1 VADGLDYAHRR
12 NVVHRD
18 IKPENILLDE
28 GHAVIADFGVARAIS
43 EAADTQLTEAGL
55 LVGTPAYMSPE
66 QTMGEAVD
74 GRSDIYGLG
83 CVLFELLS
91 GATPFTGNAPLAI
104 LAQRL
109 STNAP
114 RLSDRGV
121 SVPEYVEELVARAL
135 ARDPRERFDTA
146 AEFCRVLSSGSG
158 NTLTSGTPTG
168 LRAAARPTGV
178 AVLPF
183 VNLSSD
189 PENEYFSDGMTEE
202 LINALT
208 KVAGLRVTARTSA
221 FAFKGK
227 DVDVREVGQKLNVSS
242 VLEGSVRRAG
252 DRLRITAQLV
262 NVADGYYVWSET
274 YDRGIADVFA
284 VQDELS
290 RAITASLRV
299 RLADAN
305 IQQFE
310 PPTENFDAYT
320 LYLKGLYQLNQRTIE
335 GYRGSIQAFQSA
347 LANDPEY
354 ALPHA
359 GIAHAYA
366 MLGFDWYSAMTSR
379 AAMPLAKES
388 AKRALELDETVA
400 EAHTA
405 LAMIQM
411 LFDWDWTGAE
421 ASFRRAIELKPGH
434 APARHWYSHLL
445 STRMRHEES
454 LQEIKKARELDPLS
468 IIINQNVGR
477 AYHNAGRYH
486 EAIEQFQ
493 RTLSMEPRFFTTQV
507 MLAQSLS
514 QLSRDEE
521 ALPILRRAQAT
532 AGSRPLILAELARLH
547 SRMGNKEQARQV
559 LGELTTLASRE
570 YVPLYYLAFAHHA
583 VGEDSAALD
592 LLEAAYE
599 ERSTVLP
606 WVGVELA
613 WGSLRRHPRFVRL
626 LQRLE
631 MPAECV
637 AEEPS

>member
-1 VADGLDYAHRR
+1 
-12 NVVHRD
+12 
-18 IKPENILLDE
+18 
-28 GHAVIADFGVARAIS
+28 
-43 EAADTQLTEAGL
+43 
-55 LVGTPAYMSPE
+55 
-66 QTMGEAVD
+66 
-74 GRSDIYGLG
+74 
-83 CVLFELLS
+83 
-91 GATPFTGNAPLAI
+91 
-104 LAQRL
+104 
-109 STNAP
+109 
-114 RLSDRGV
+114 
-121 SVPEYVEELVARAL
+121 
-135 ARDPRERFDTA
+135 
-146 AEFCRVLSSGSG
+146 
-158 NTLTSGTPTG
+158 
-168 LRAAARPTGV
+168 
-178 AVLPF
+178 
-183 VNLSSD
+183 
-189 PENEYFSDGMTEE
+189 
-202 LINALT
+202 
-208 KVAGLRVTARTSA
+208 
-221 FAFKGK
+221 
-227 DVDVREVGQKLNVSS
+227 
-242 VLEGSVRRAG
+242 
-252 DRLRITAQLV
+252 
-262 NVADGYYVWSET
+262 
-274 YDRGIADVFA
+274 
-284 VQDELS
+284 
-290 RAITASLRV
+290 
-299 RLADAN
+299 
-305 IQQFE
+305 
-310 PPTENFDAYT
+310 
-320 LYLKGLYQLNQRTIE
+320 
-335 GYRGSIQAFQSA
+335 
-347 LANDPEY
+347 
-354 ALPHA
+354 
-359 GIAHAYA
+359 
-366 MLGFDWYSAMTSR
+366 
-379 AAMPLAKES
+379 MPLAKES

-532 AGSRPLILAELARLH
+532 AGPRPLILAELARLH